1 MSYDTIT
8 CNSPNVMTSFSWWS
22 SVLQLQPDWRS
33 PEMPDY
39 WDMWRPQG
47 EFDVYQSR
55 RTETWLEG
63 RYWISDVIIQ
73 TKDIACSDKVCLT
86 STCKC
91 FYGGCIHSFYF
102 VSEVIASLGK
112 ARLFAIIDGLMMY
125 GVFSFRIFFLYNK
138 TLIFWDW

>member
-73 TKDIACSDKVCLT
+73 TKDIACSDKVCLA

-112 ARLFAIIDGLMMY
+112 ARLFCNHWWFNDVWGFLISY
-125 GVFSFRIFFLYNK
+125 IFLV
-138 TLIFWDW
+138 

>member
-1 MSYDTIT
+1 MIPLHVIPRMWWRHSADGLRCYS
-8 CNSPNVMTSFSWWS
+8 CNLIGDPLKCQTTEICGDHKVS
-22 SVLQLQPDWRS
+22 SMFIS
-33 PEMPDY
+33 H
-39 WDMWRPQG
+39 
-47 EFDVYQSR
+47 DVPR
-55 RTETWLEG
+55 WWLEG

-73 TKDIACSDKVCLT
+73 TKDIACSDKVCLA

-112 ARLFAIIDGLMMY
+112 ACLFAIIDGLMMY
-125 GVFSFRIFFLYNK
+125 GVFSFRIFFLYYK